1 MTHKEQTAATC
12 RTAGPVAV
20 TCMQVLMWLCLSL
33 DLQMLIVMA
42 TWIIMEQDLLKVCVV
57 CLHTSV
63 CAHVCAC
70 KSVCVCVCVRN
81 PGVCDCVRA
90 CVHLCMKAWCVC
102 VCLQLPSNQSFF
114 IGKLPAT

>member
-1 MTHKEQTAATC
+1 
-12 RTAGPVAV
+12 
-20 TCMQVLMWLCLSL
+20 
-33 DLQMLIVMA
+33 MLIVMA

-70 KSVCVCVCVRN
+70 KSVCVCVCVCVHLC
-81 PGVCDCVRA
+81 PGVCDCVCA

-102 VCLQLPSNQSFF
+102 VCLQLPSNQSFYRQ
-114 IGKLPAT
+114 ITGYVISVGDHRVG

>member
-1 MTHKEQTAATC
+1 MTNKEQTAATC
-12 RTAGPVAV
+12 RTAAPVAV
-20 TCMQVLMWLCLSL
+20 TCMQVLTWLCLSL

-70 KSVCVCVCVRN
+70 KSVCVCVCVC
-81 PGVCDCVRA
+81 VCTLMYETLVCAIV
-90 CVHLCMKAWCVC
+90 CVHVC
-102 VCLQLPSNQSFF
+102 TYV
-114 IGKLPAT
+114 